1 MQNQQGQKKMSYLQ
15 GGTLKAKC
23 DGDFEDAEQARA
35 KRKCIIG
42 RCGTL
47 KVKGDG
53 GFAGVE

>member
-1 MQNQQGQKKMSYLQ
+1 MSYLQ